1 MKKSIIAATMC
12 AAIAASAV
20 PFAGAANTVTATP
33 TRDMGQTVYVN
44 DTRVYPTGYNI
55 ANNNYFKLRDIG
67 ALVGF
72 GVEWNS
78 ATQTVEIST
87 ERTAPSTAGIQ
98 DEAVNG
104 AVAIPSG
111 QKITVDGAQV
121 NMTAYQ
127 IGGSNY
133 VKLRDIG
140 QQIDFNVTYDSAT
153 GSVRVDTDTPYA
165 EPASGSAITKW
176 NKTMAEFNQ
185 AMIDCNWDKAKYLTT
200 AKRYAPAI
208 TGKAGGTVEDVIATL
223 DAMTGAPVDAV
234 SFDDNPVNMFWA
246 NELRKAL
253 GQEVISGSDNDD
265 TPAVTEEMLRA
276 WELEMVDAVNEER
289 RKASVA
295 ELEIDPNIMQRAQW
309 WAKHLTTEFRHTTWD
324 EIEEFADSIGVS
336 ANDIAGGENITGG
349 SSDLNNVVGRHMN
362 NFMTSEGHRN
372 TLLDKDFTRIGI
384 GYAVGSTG
392 SIYCCQVF
400 A

>member
-78 ATQTVEIST
+78 ETQTVEIST

-111 QKITVDGAQV
+111 QRIAVDGIYVRMQ
-121 NMTAYQ
+121 AYQ
-127 IGGSNY
+127 IGGNNY

-140 QQIDFNVTYDSAT
+140 LQADFGVGYDNTT
-153 GSVRVDTDTPYA
+153 GRVSIYPSLFYGE
-165 EPASGSAITKW
+165 EPAET
-176 NKTMAEFNQ
+176 
-185 AMIDCNWDKAKYLTT
+185 
-200 AKRYAPAI
+200 PA
-208 TGKAGGTVEDVIATL
+208 TPDADTL
-223 DAMTGAPVDAV
+223 DEYA
-234 SFDDNPVNMFWA
+234 
-246 NELRKAL
+246 
-253 GQEVISGSDNDD
+253 QEVIRL
-265 TPAVTEEMLRA
+265 T
-276 WELEMVDAVNEER
+276 NEER
-289 RKASVA
+289 AKAGLPALEVNDKLMQAAAIRA
-295 ELEIDPNIMQRAQW
+295 EEITEKFSHTRPNGTDASTICDEVGIE
-309 WAKHLTTEFRHTTWD
+309 LTARV
-324 EIEEFADSIGVS
+324 IFAENIVKSTVLS
-336 ANDIAGGENITGG
+336 SDIAA
-349 SSDLNNVVGRHMN
+349 NNMQAWMN
-362 NFMTSEGHRN
+362 SEGHRN
-372 TLLDKDFTRIGI
+372 QILRNDLSEIGVAYAI
-384 GYAVGSTG
+384 APDGTVYGTQLFLGYE
-392 SIYCCQVF
+392 
-400 A
+400 

>member
-104 AVAIPSG
+104 AVAIPSS
-111 QKITVDGAQV
+111 QRIAVDGIYVKMQ
-121 NMTAYQ
+121 AYQ
-127 IGGSNY
+127 IGGNNY

-140 QQIDFNVTYDSAT
+140 LQANFGVGYDNAT
-153 GSVRVDTDTPYA
+153 GRVSIYPSLFYGE
-165 EPASGSAITKW
+165 EPAET
-176 NKTMAEFNQ
+176 
-185 AMIDCNWDKAKYLTT
+185 
-200 AKRYAPAI
+200 PA
-208 TGKAGGTVEDVIATL
+208 TPDADTL
-223 DAMTGAPVDAV
+223 DEYA
-234 SFDDNPVNMFWA
+234 
-246 NELRKAL
+246 
-253 GQEVISGSDNDD
+253 QEVIRL
-265 TPAVTEEMLRA
+265 T
-276 WELEMVDAVNEER
+276 NEER
-289 RKASVA
+289 AKAGLPALEVNDNLMQAAAIRA
-295 ELEIDPNIMQRAQW
+295 EEIAEKFSHTRPNGEGMSTVFYEVGLDPYDLRP
-309 WAKHLTTEFRHTTWD
+309 
-324 EIEEFADSIGVS
+324 
-336 ANDIAGGENITGG
+336 GENCAKGSKTPEAVVTGW
-349 SSDLNNVVGRHMN
+349 MN
-362 NFMTSEGHRN
+362 SEGHRN
-372 TLLDKDFTRIGI
+372 AILNEDNTDIGVGVFTSNG
-384 GYAVGSTG
+384 V
-392 SIYCCQVF
+392 IYWVQSF
-400 A
+400 GGKW